1 MDKTPYISDSELVQM
16 VLVDQENFGLII
28 EKFEKKLLGY
38 LAFFMGVRRAQAEDV
53 FQETMIKVYRSLNG
67 YNPKLSLSSWIFRIA
82 HNEAVNFLKKHS
94 NQVAISLEEEDEE
107 GSALIKI
114 LSSDENV
121 VERLADAQTAE
132 QVGRV
137 LSMMRAEFREILIL
151 RFVKDLDYVEMADI
165 LKKPIGSIGVTIQRA
180 KDEFKKIAIK
190 NNLISY
196 E

>member
-121 VERLADAQTAE
+121 IERVADAQTVE
-132 QVGRV
+132 QVGKV
-137 LSMMRAEFREILIL
+137 LSMMRPEFREILIL
-151 RFVKDLDYVEMADI
+151 RFVKDLDYLEIADI
-165 LKKPIGSIGVTIQRA
+165 LKKPIGSIGVIIQRA

>member
-53 FQETMIKVYRSLNG
+53 FQETMIKVYRNLNG

-82 HNEAVNFLKKHS
+82 HNEAVNFLKKNS

-121 VERLADAQTAE
+121 IERVADAQTAE
-132 QVGRV
+132 QVGKV
-137 LSMMRAEFREILIL
+137 LSMMKAEFREILIL
-151 RFVKDLDYVEMADI
+151 RFVKDLDYLEIADI

>member
-107 GSALIKI
+107 GAALIKI

-121 VERLADAQTAE
+121 VERVADAQTAE
-132 QVGRV
+132 QVGKV
-137 LSMMRAEFREILIL
+137 LSMMKADFREILIL
-151 RFVKDLDYVEMADI
+151 RFVKDLDYLEIADI